1 MMAEDFHPSHSNRHV
16 PVGPGGLM
24 EMRWVLMGDEVIRQR
39 PVVGKSGRSHK
50 SGVVVDVGLK
60 GAVTGGGLSPEKGGQ
75 AQGMGHQR
83 DQGAVSVM

>member
-1 MMAEDFHPSHSNRHV
+1 
-16 PVGPGGLM
+16 
-24 EMRWVLMGDEVIRQR
+24 MGDEVTRQR

-60 GAVTGGGLSPEKGGQ
+60 GAVTGGQ